1 MTTHKIAPAPPALTL
16 VVGTEELLADRA
28 VSLVVAGARGMD
40 PQTDVRDISAGDLTF
55 PAIQEFLSPSLFSE
69 RRVVVVRGLG
79 MGRAEEVADDDD
91 ESAPTSGS
99 LDDRVVAALVAH
111 SKTDEPD
118 VHFVLLHRN
127 ANSGRG
133 QLNALKKGK
142 ATVTDCKTP
151 TRKGYTDFVAAEFV
165 SLHRPITPDVPE
177 AMVAAA
183 GRDLRALAA
192 ACGQLSADYPAK
204 GRLDRQAVESFF
216 AGRVE
221 GDAFAIADAILAGD
235 TGKAL
240 VATRQAIAGGAT
252 GPAITAALAFNFRNL
267 IKASSAPR
275 AMPLEQAAA
284 EVGLRDWQ
292 LRKARQQLTGWSPD
306 AVARALRALAEADAN
321 VKGAAVDAEYAIE
334 LMIIKLGRARRAG

>member
-1 MTTHKIAPAPPALTL
+1 
-16 VVGTEELLADRA
+16 
-28 VSLVVAGARGMD
+28 
-40 PQTDVRDISAGDLTF
+40 
-55 PAIQEFLSPSLFSE
+55 
-69 RRVVVVRGLG
+69 
-79 MGRAEEVADDDD
+79 MGRVEEVADDDD
-91 ESAPTSGS
+91 ESAPSSGS

-192 ACGQLSADYPAK
+192 ANSPRITPPRVALTAK
-204 GRLDRQAVESFF
+204 PSSHSLLVGWRLTHLPSR
-216 AGRVE
+216 
-221 GDAFAIADAILAGD
+221 
-235 TGKAL
+235 
-240 VATRQAIAGGAT
+240 TRFWPET
-252 GPAITAALAFNFRNL
+252 P
-267 IKASSAPR
+267 
-275 AMPLEQAAA
+275 
-284 EVGLRDWQ
+284 
-292 LRKARQQLTGWSPD
+292 
-306 AVARALRALAEADAN
+306 
-321 VKGAAVDAEYAIE
+321 
-334 LMIIKLGRARRAG
+334 ARRWWQRDKPSLGEPRDRLLRRPWPSTSAT